1 MDRATGPSAPPEGER
16 DRLAAE
22 GAPVDAEASSWLAT
36 AEALVRRFREDR
48 LALTAGGLTFT
59 TIISLVPL
67 LTVMLALFSA
77 FPMFATLQVSLQKYF
92 LQSLVPETIVRPV
105 LGAISQFSLRASRL
119 GTVGLI
125 ALVVSALAMMLTIDR
140 ALNTIWRVRKRRRI
154 GQRVAIY
161 WAAVTLGPLIFAI
174 SLSAT
179 SFVASASRGL
189 LGHTPSSL
197 GFAIATF
204 DFVLETIAVA
214 ALFRYVPNTVVRWRH
229 AFLGGLFVAV
239 CMALGKRG
247 LTAYFGVVP
256 TYALIYGAFATVPI
270 FLVWI
275 YLSWVI
281 ILLGAVIAAYA
292 PVVGMRVVRWPDAPG
307 AEFHLALLVL
317 GQLADAR
324 ADGRRGLGAEEIA
337 DLIGI
342 DPLEVAGV
350 LDALTEIDWVGRLD
364 EPEGARNVLLCD
376 PASTAA
382 EPLIAKLLL
391 DPAPDLQA
399 TWQRAGFGTMRLGE
413 LLAAPAEAARQ
424 RRTRRA
430 ERVRKVIE

>member
-1 MDRATGPSAPPEGER
+1 MQRASGPSAPPEGEGGR
-16 DRLAAE
+16 
-22 GAPVDAEASSWLAT
+22 VDEPSPWLAT
-36 AEALVRRFREDR
+36 VETLVHRFREDR
-48 LALTAGGLTFT
+48 LALTAGSLTFT

-77 FPMFATLQVSLQKYF
+77 FPMFAALQVSLQKYF

-105 LGAISQFSLRASRL
+105 LGAISQFSLRASKL

-140 ALNTIWRVRKRRRI
+140 ALNTIWRVKRRRRI
-154 GQRVAIY
+154 TQRITVY

-179 SFVASASRGL
+179 SYAASASRGL
-189 LGHTPSSL
+189 LGQTPSGL
-197 GFAIATF
+197 GFAVATL

-214 ALFRYVPNTVVRWRH
+214 ALFRYVPNCVVRWRH

-239 CMALGKRG
+239 CMALGKHG
-247 LTAYFGVVP
+247 LTAYFGAVP

-292 PVVGMRVVRWPDAPG
+292 PIVGMRVVRWPGGPG

-317 GQLADAR
+317 RELAAAR
-324 ADGRRGLGAEEIA
+324 SDGRRGLRVEQIA
-337 DLIGI
+337 DEIGI
-342 DPLEVAGV
+342 DPLQVGTV
-350 LDALTEIDWVGRLD
+350 LDALVELDWVGRLD
-364 EPEGARNVLLCD
+364 EAEGARNVLLCD
-376 PASTAA
+376 PAATLA

-391 DPAPDLQA
+391 DPAPDLEA
-399 TWQRAGFGTMRLGE
+399 TWQRAGFGALRLGE
-413 LLAAPAEAARQ
+413 LLAAPAGAPRQ
-424 RRTRRA
+424 RVARRA
-430 ERVRKVIE
+430 DRVRKVIE

>member
-1 MDRATGPSAPPEGER
+1 MDRATVPSAAPGNER
-16 DRLAAE
+16 GPLGAE
-22 GAPVDAEASSWLAT
+22 PSPWLAT
-36 AEALVRRFREDR
+36 AETLVRRFREDR
-48 LALTAGGLTFT
+48 LALTAGSLTFT

-77 FPMFATLQVSLQKYF
+77 FPMFAALQVSLQKYF

-140 ALNTIWRVRKRRRI
+140 ALNTIWRVKKRRRLA
-154 GQRVAIY
+154 QRLVVY
-161 WAAVTLGPLIFAI
+161 WAAVTLGPLVFAI

-179 SFVASASRGL
+179 SYAASASRGR
-189 LGHTPSSL
+189 LGETPRGLGLAVASL
-197 GFAIATF
+197 
-204 DFVLETIAVA
+204 DFVLETLAVA
-214 ALFRYVPNTVVRWRH
+214 ALFRWVPNTVVRWRH
-229 AFLGGLFVAV
+229 AFYGGLFVAV

-247 LTAYFGVVP
+247 LTAYFGAVP

-281 ILLGAVIAAYA
+281 FLLGAVIAAYA
-292 PVVGMRVVRWPDAPG
+292 PLVAMHVRRWEDAPG
-307 AEFHLALLVL
+307 AEFHLALRVL
-317 GQLADAR
+317 GALAAAR
-324 ADGRRGLGAEEIA
+324 SDGRRGLRVEEIA
-337 DLIGI
+337 DQIAV
-342 DPLEVAGV
+342 DPLQVGSA
-350 LDALTEIDWVGRLD
+350 LDALVELDWVGRLD
-364 EPEGARNVLLCD
+364 EAEGARNVLLCE
-376 PASTAA
+376 PATTLA

-391 DPAPDLQA
+391 DPAPDLAA
-399 TWQRAGFGTMRLGE
+399 TWQRAGFAAMRLGE
-413 LLAAPAEAARQ
+413 LLAAPAALQGAP
-424 RRTRRA
+424 RRA